1 MFLVVTG
8 NVNHYEVIKLCEDFY
23 ESFDK
28 KYLNPKIISIKEPKK
43 VNIPYSVIN
52 TNVTKE
58 NLYYG
63 LKIDKK
69 KYKDYSKLELS
80 MYMNILLRNNF
91 SGTSEFYE
99 HIRNNHLVDDFSY
112 TFTQND
118 DYALILFEAVTSYA
132 KKLIELLK
140 EKLNNVEINEND
152 FNRKK
157 KVFIANAIVDFEN
170 AYQVNNEIRSSILK
184 YNKILNDIPSSIE
197 NLKFDKFAKVKDN
210 LGNETAY
217 VILKPIKKEE

>member
-28 KYLNPKIISIKEPKK
+28 KYLNPKIISMKEPKK
-43 VNIPYSVIN
+43 VNIPSSVIS

-69 KYKDYSKLELS
+69 KYKDYSKLELN

-91 SGTSEFYE
+91 SGTSSFMN
-99 HIRNNHLVDDFSY
+99 IF
-112 TFTQND
+112 
-118 DYALILFEAVTSYA
+118 
-132 KKLIELLK
+132 
-140 EKLNNVEINEND
+140 
-152 FNRKK
+152 
-157 KVFIANAIVDFEN
+157 
-170 AYQVNNEIRSSILK
+170 
-184 YNKILNDIPSSIE
+184 
-197 NLKFDKFAKVKDN
+197 
-210 LGNETAY
+210 
-217 VILKPIKKEE
+217 VITI